1 MNKAA
6 CETWIARRVY
16 TVRNLLALLI
26 LASLPVQAVVEYA
39 AEYDI
44 SVNGNVIGKLSR
56 ASQPGSSTRLY
67 LELFPAILTCSDNLE
82 TTSPRIPQKIPLCR
96 LVGMYQAACNLLQQ
110 HNCVVTINIELS
122 EDSQGPHK
130 IQLGVTGSSACFEY
144 DLDACM
150 TSSSFCGQLPEAI
163 ARPQVLTNAMIAT
176 RPSTQSQASGNSSSE
191 VTASKISTLVL
202 LQQSVKEELDA
213 TPEGSYFLFGTQ
225 HQKLLNRCKMGQ
237 LGSGPVLCLFF
248 NPMAANFEMKSAD
261 INTTSIDLLGQHLV
275 YDANTRYFIIR
286 DPQEISGSEIVHT
299 FHINEKDMI
308 DTINCYDS
316 TGRHI
321 AYSSTE
327 QML

>member
-1 MNKAA
+1 MYKAA

-16 TVRNLLALLI
+16 TVRNLLAMLI

-56 ASQPGSSTRLY
+56 ASQPGSSTKLK

-96 LVGMYQAACNLLQQ
+96 LVGMYQTACNLLQQ
-110 HNCVVTINIELS
+110 YDCVVTITIELS

-130 IQLGVTGSSACFEY
+130 IQLQVTGSGVCFEY

-150 TSSSFCGQLPEAI
+150 TSSSFCGQLPEA
-163 ARPQVLTNAMIAT
+163 ASPPQVLTNAMIAT
-176 RPSTQSQASGNSSSE
+176 RSSAQSQTSGNSSSE
-191 VTASKISTLVL
+191 VTASKISTLEL
-202 LQQSVKEELDA
+202 LQQSVKEVLDA
-213 TPEGSYFLFGTQ
+213 APKGSYFLFATQ
-225 HQKLLNRCKMGQ
+225 HQKLLNRYKMGQ

-248 NPMAANFEMKSAD
+248 NPMAANFEVKSAD
-261 INTTSIDLLGQHLV
+261 INTTSVDLLGQHLV

-286 DPQEISGSEIVHT
+286 DPAGITGSEIVHT

-308 DTINCYDS
+308 DTISCYDS
-316 TGRHI
+316 TGRQI
-321 AYSSTE
+321 VYNATE